1 MYKDLLTTGTSAL
14 PFADELL
21 AGGKAGVDE
30 VNQLGKDLD
39 TVAGKLGKDASSA
52 LYDAGVNAA
61 LGLVKGLQAQQHV
74 LEAMM
79 DKLASKMV
87 TAIKSKLK
95 IKSPSRVFEKLGGF
109 SAQGL
114 INGLA
119 NMSGSV
125 EKAAE
130 STGTAAVESLRKS
143 LSGFSDLVTHDVD
156 IQPVIT
162 PVLDLSSVKKDAGAI
177 GGMLSTKQIAI
188 DSAYA
193 KARYVA
199 AGYAKNQAALS
210 QGTEQLPTSS
220 VTFNQTNTSPKA
232 LSSAEIYRQTK
243 NQLSVAKGAL
253 TTS

>member
-1 MYKDLLTTGTSAL
+1 
-14 PFADELL
+14 
-21 AGGKAGVDE
+21 
-30 VNQLGKDLD
+30 
-39 TVAGKLGKDASSA
+39 
-52 LYDAGVNAA
+52 
-61 LGLVKGLQAQQHV
+61 V

-162 PVLDLSSVKKDAGAI
+162 PILDLSSVKKDAGAI